1 MKIKG
6 QETKEALKEIDKILE
21 IANKYR
27 KKKVVFVVIEGIPE
41 KFKEIAQGKRRII
54 FEKYEDEI
62 REVSLFWTRAKP
74 LCVTIKEGED
84 YIKRLKEEARKRKWK
99 YYMEIVKDFFFRKRR

>member
-62 REVSLFWTRAKP
+62 GEVSLFWTRAKP

-84 YIKRLKEEARKRKWK
+84 YIKRLKEEARKRK
-99 YYMEIVKDFFFRKRR
+99 

>member
-41 KFKEIAQGKRRII
+41 KFKEIAQGKRRTI

-62 REVSLFWTRAKP
+62 VEVSLFWTAAKP

-84 YIKRLKEEARKRKWK
+84 YIKRLEEASKKKKMEVLYGDSKR
-99 YYMEIVKDFFFRKRR
+99 FLF

>member
-6 QETKEALKEIDKILE
+6 QETKEAIKEIDKILE

-41 KFKEIAQGKRRII
+41 KFKEIAQGKRRTI

-62 REVSLFWTRAKP
+62 GEVSLFWTRAKP
-74 LCVTIKEGED
+74 LCITIKEGED
-84 YIKRLKEEARKRKWK
+84 YIKRLEEEARKKK
-99 YYMEIVKDFFFRKRR
+99 MEVLYGNSKRFLF